1 MLSPLR
7 FSGNFIVE
15 KQYLTPNQLQQI
27 PQGIPGQFSEILNDD
42 QFLML
47 HTEQDDA
54 KISAFF
60 RQHQIAHTWSEPAK
74 RELLW

>member
-1 MLSPLR
+1 
-7 FSGNFIVE
+7 
-15 KQYLTPNQLQQI
+15 
-27 PQGIPGQFSEILNDD
+27 LNDD